1 MHQVWT
7 VCRAF
12 AAAAALVSCWSGV
25 AAAQADKMTFR
36 IGVQSDLKFLDPI
49 VTPSRVTSQFANSVY
64 ETLFN
69 QDINGVPRPQMV
81 GDYKVSDDKLT
92 YTFTLRPGLK
102 WHSGGKVTSADV
114 VVSLK
119 RWMGFDPVGRK
130 LNEFTASLEAVDADT
145 FKLTLKRPY
154 GLVLQSFAKPSP
166 GSPFIMPER
175 LARNPLD
182 KPITEVD
189 GSGPFVFKADEW
201 RPGNRVVFEKFKDYV
216 PRSEPPSGKAGG
228 HVVKINRMVWSYIPD
243 NNTGLA
249 ALRAGEIDL
258 LDEVPF
264 DFVPIIKGDRNLK
277 LVFTYNGTLGFVR
290 PNFTQPPFNHEKA
303 RQALWYLVD
312 QQEFM
317 KAAVGD
323 PDLYMNC
330 YSFFICG
337 SENGTEAG
345 SERFRGKDLNKAKQL
360 FKEAGYNGEPV
371 VVLLATDR
379 VLYNAWTQV
388 LIQNLRDAGVN
399 VQVAASEWGALMSR
413 WAKKTKPT
421 EGGWNLNVGGQP
433 PGGTDPIKNPFF
445 APACDKAIL
454 GWPCDQQTM
463 EMIDAWSRQTDPAK
477 QKEMIEKINARAF
490 EVVPYLIL
498 GQYRQ
503 PVAVRAN
510 VEGVLKSGE
519 MVFWNIEKK

>member
-7 VCRAF
+7 VCRAV

-175 LARNPLD
+175 LARNPLNRALRID
-182 KPITEVD
+182 KLTV
-189 GSGPFVFKADEW
+189 
-201 RPGNRVVFEKFKDYV
+201 
-216 PRSEPPSGKAGG
+216 
-228 HVVKINRMVWSYIPD
+228 
-243 NNTGLA
+243 A
-249 ALRAGEIDL
+249 ALEA
-258 LDEVPF
+258 
-264 DFVPIIKGDRNLK
+264 
-277 LVFTYNGTLGFVR
+277 TL
-290 PNFTQPPFNHEKA
+290 HA
-303 RQALWYLVD
+303 Y
-312 QQEFM
+312 
-317 KAAVGD
+317 
-323 PDLYMNC
+323 
-330 YSFFICG
+330 
-337 SENGTEAG
+337 EAG
-345 SERFRGKDLNKAKQL
+345 DALTTIPTLRMLTESPAEIRNGIGKRFTS
-360 FKEAGYNGEPV
+360 V
-371 VVLLATDR
+371 
-379 VLYNAWTQV
+379 
-388 LIQNLRDAGVN
+388 IGV
-399 VQVAASEWGALMSR
+399 SM
-413 WAKKTKPT
+413 
-421 EGGWNLNVGGQP
+421 
-433 PGGTDPIKNPFF
+433 
-445 APACDKAIL
+445 
-454 GWPCDQQTM
+454 
-463 EMIDAWSRQTDPAK
+463 
-477 QKEMIEKINARAF
+477 
-490 EVVPYLIL
+490 
-498 GQYRQ
+498 
-503 PVAVRAN
+503 
-510 VEGVLKSGE
+510 
-519 MVFWNIEKK
+519 

>member
-175 LARNPLD
+175 LAQ
-182 KPITEVD
+182 
-189 GSGPFVFKADEW
+189 
-201 RPGNRVVFEKFKDYV
+201 RVELLLTHAYGCTAEFTQWAAVE
-216 PRSEPPSGKAGG
+216 
-228 HVVKINRMVWSYIPD
+228 
-243 NNTGLA
+243 
-249 ALRAGEIDL
+249 ALRGS
-258 LDEVPF
+258 
-264 DFVPIIKGDRNLK
+264 
-277 LVFTYNGTLGFVR
+277 
-290 PNFTQPPFNHEKA
+290 
-303 RQALWYLVD
+303 QAW
-312 QQEFM
+312 
-317 KAAVGD
+317 
-323 PDLYMNC
+323 
-330 YSFFICG
+330 
-337 SENGTEAG
+337 
-345 SERFRGKDLNKAKQL
+345 
-360 FKEAGYNGEPV
+360 
-371 VVLLATDR
+371 
-379 VLYNAWTQV
+379 
-388 LIQNLRDAGVN
+388 
-399 VQVAASEWGALMSR
+399 VAAMVAE
-413 WAKKTKPT
+413 
-421 EGGWNLNVGGQP
+421 
-433 PGGTDPIKNPFF
+433 
-445 APACDKAIL
+445 
-454 GWPCDQQTM
+454 
-463 EMIDAWSRQTDPAK
+463 
-477 QKEMIEKINARAF
+477 
-490 EVVPYLIL
+490 
-498 GQYRQ
+498 YR
-503 PVAVRAN
+503 RRRDRL
-510 VEGVLKSGE
+510 VLR
-519 MVFWNIEKK
+519 